1 MSGSDAYDFAIRG
14 GEVVTSQ
21 GRGRAD
27 VYVRDGRIA
36 AVTADRH
43 EAAEEADAAGLL
55 VMPGMVDAH
64 VHFMD
69 PGDPA
74 REDFITGSA
83 AAARAG
89 VTTVVEH
96 THAAPVIA
104 PADLEAK
111 RRHVEGRSRVDF
123 GLAAHAWPDRLD
135 QVEPVWRAGACF
147 VKAFTCTT
155 HGVPGFG
162 AADLHDLFARAA
174 ACDAVCLVHA
184 EEESLVDRAERRLRA
199 AGRADPGIV
208 PEWRTPAAEQTA
220 LAITAT
226 LARVTGVRA
235 IAAHVSHPAALEV
248 VARERA
254 AGTRLRAE
262 SCPQYLSLLA
272 AEVLEHG
279 AFRKFTPPA
288 RARDEA
294 ALDAMWAALAGG
306 AIDFISSDHA
316 PATAAQKRDG
326 SIWDVHFGLPGV
338 DTTLSVLL
346 DGAAAG
352 RLGYERVVEAYAE
365 GPARAYGLHPAKGSL
380 EPGADADLV
389 LVDPHGRWTVRDE
402 DVLSKAGWSP
412 YAGRTLTGRAV
423 RTYLRGALVASDG
436 EVLAEPGTGRFVP
449 GAGASVV

>member
-1 MSGSDAYDFAIRG
+1 MRDTEPLDLAIRG
-14 GEVVTSQ
+14 GEVVTSR
-21 GRGRAD
+21 GRSRAD
-27 VYVRDGRIA
+27 VYVRGGRIA
-36 AVTADRH
+36 AVGGEARP
-43 EAAEEADAAGLL
+43 AAEEVDAAGLL

-74 REDFITGSA
+74 REDFLTGSA

-96 THAAPVIA
+96 THVAPVVS
-104 PADLEAK
+104 PADLDEK
-111 RRHVEGRSRVDF
+111 VGHVSGRSRVDF
-123 GLAAHAWPDRLD
+123 ALAAHAWPDRLEE
-135 QVEPVWRAGACF
+135 VEPVWRAGACF

-155 HGVPGFG
+155 HGVPGF
-162 AADLHDLFARAA
+162 APADLHGLFARAA

-199 AGRADPGIV
+199 EGRADPGIV
-208 PEWRTPAAEQTA
+208 PEWRLPEAERTA

-226 LARVTGVRA
+226 LARAAGVRA
-235 IAAHVSHPAALEV
+235 IAAHVSHPAALEI

-254 AGTRLRAE
+254 AGARLRAE
-262 SCPQYLSLLA
+262 SCPQYLALLER
-272 AEVLEHG
+272 EVLEQG
-279 AFRKFTPPA
+279 ALRKFTPPA
-288 RARDEA
+288 RAHEA
-294 ALDAMWAALAGG
+294 AELDAMWDALAAG

-316 PATAAQKRDG
+316 PATLAQKRDG

-352 RLGYERVVEAYAE
+352 RVTYERVAEAYAE
-365 GPARAYGLHPAKGSL
+365 APARAYGLWPAKGAL

-389 LVDPHGRWTVRDE
+389 LVDPHARWTVRNE
-402 DVLSKAGWSP
+402 DVLSRAGWSP
-412 YAGRTLTGRAV
+412 FAGRTLTGRAV
-423 RTYLRGALVASDG
+423 RTYVRGALAAADG
-436 EVLAEPGTGRFVP
+436 EVVAAPGTGRFVP
-449 GAGASVV
+449 GAGAAAR